1 MPLLR
6 FLAVICVVFGAGLSS
21 VTAQSLSN
29 EAVTVEEIVI
39 RGNERVATSTILSYM
54 PIVLGDSV
62 KASTLNTTISRLFET
77 KLFKDV
83 NIAINGTT
91 VEVEV
96 LENPI
101 VNRINIEGND
111 VLKDDALLTELNIQ
125 PRRIYTDQLAIEAT
139 QKLLSIY
146 RLAGRYAARVEPQI
160 ITLPNNRVDLV
171 FEVDEGPLIKISSI
185 KFSGNQNFSDRALR
199 QVISSREVR
208 WWAFLSS
215 SDKYDEGRLNF
226 DMRLLR
232 QFYLSRGYADIDIQR
247 AQGGLLPDRSGFA
260 VTFELTEGVRYKNG
274 AVSMSSDI
282 EGVDIA
288 TLLDEV
294 PLEPDEW
301 YDVRFLEQGLL
312 NVTNRL
318 GTLGYAFVNVTPEVN
333 TDPETGVLDVHLHI
347 GSARKNYVE
356 RIDIINNNRTLDRVV
371 RREMQLV
378 EGDAFNQLKLDNS
391 IRDIRNLGFFSRVD
405 VQNFRGSSDEQTVT
419 EITVDEQSTGDLQ
432 IGVGYSTIDKAS
444 ANFGIN
450 ERNFLGTGRSAQL
463 SVGLSESATNFR
475 AGITEPYFL
484 DRDLSASAAF
494 FNDVTKSSTY
504 TSKSRGFDFAV
515 RFSAANDIYHRI
527 GYEIAEKKSNSKST
541 TAASSTGEEGKTL
554 LSSSVSYTLGI
565 DKRDNRFDP
574 SDGYQASISET
585 FAGVGGDV
593 SYLKSVVTASYYK
606 PFEFNTFVF
615 GAKFRGGTVSGLG
628 EKVTQSSRFFLGG
641 RSVRGVDGGG
651 IGPRDTGNNA
661 SVGGNN
667 FYSGSF
673 ELVSNAGFS
682 EDLGLR
688 WTVYSDYGALWGTD
702 YPANVKGAN
711 DKDMRTSVG
720 FGLLWDTAIGPLSFY
735 WADAV
740 NKKSYDRTRRFQFT
754 IGTRL

>member
-1 MPLLR
+1 M
-6 FLAVICVVFGAGLSS
+6 
-21 VTAQSLSN
+21 
-29 EAVTVEEIVI
+29 
-39 RGNERVATSTILSYM
+39 
-54 PIVLGDSV
+54 
-62 KASTLNTTISRLFET
+62 
-77 KLFKDV
+77 
-83 NIAINGTT
+83 
-91 VEVEV
+91 
-96 LENPI
+96 
-101 VNRINIEGND
+101 
-111 VLKDDALLTELNIQ
+111 
-125 PRRIYTDQLAIEAT
+125 
-139 QKLLSIY
+139 
-146 RLAGRYAARVEPQI
+146 
-160 ITLPNNRVDLV
+160 PNNRVDLV

-318 GTLGYAFVNVTPEVN
+318 GTLGYAFVNVSPEVN

-419 EITVDEQSTGDLQ
+419 ELQ
-432 IGVGYSTIDKAS
+432 LMSNQQVIFRLVWAIQPSIKPLPISVLTNVTS
-444 ANFGIN
+444 
-450 ERNFLGTGRSAQL
+450 LGQVVAPSCQ
-463 SVGLSESATNFR
+463 
-475 AGITEPYFL
+475 
-484 DRDLSASAAF
+484 
-494 FNDVTKSSTY
+494 
-504 TSKSRGFDFAV
+504 
-515 RFSAANDIYHRI
+515 
-527 GYEIAEKKSNSKST
+527 
-541 TAASSTGEEGKTL
+541 
-554 LSSSVSYTLGI
+554 SVSRNL
-565 DKRDNRFDP
+565 P
-574 SDGYQASISET
+574 Q
-585 FAGVGGDV
+585 
-593 SYLKSVVTASYYK
+593 
-606 PFEFNTFVF
+606 
-615 GAKFRGGTVSGLG
+615 
-628 EKVTQSSRFFLGG
+628 
-641 RSVRGVDGGG
+641 
-651 IGPRDTGNNA
+651 
-661 SVGGNN
+661 
-667 FYSGSF
+667 
-673 ELVSNAGFS
+673 
-682 EDLGLR
+682 
-688 WTVYSDYGALWGTD
+688 
-702 YPANVKGAN
+702 
-711 DKDMRTSVG
+711 TSVPA
-720 FGLLWDTAIGPLSFY
+720 LQSLIS
-735 WADAV
+735 
-740 NKKSYDRTRRFQFT
+740 
-754 IGTRL
+754 